1 MSHLEIK
8 KFVAPLSKI
17 KMPSHAENE
26 LKLVEK
32 EIKALKSKLSKLKK
46 KEKRE
51 GLSSDEQVDL
61 EEFDKELEKLE
72 ADKKYWQDRIP
83 KGN

>member
-1 MSHLEIK
+1 M
-8 KFVAPLSKI
+8 
-17 KMPSHAENE
+17 SHAERKLE
-26 LKLVEK
+26 EVEEKIEKLKANL
-32 EIKALKSKLSKLKK
+32 LKLKK

>member
-1 MSHLEIK
+1 M
-8 KFVAPLSKI
+8 
-17 KMPSHAENE
+17 SHAERKLE
-26 LKLVEK
+26 EVEEKIEKLKANL
-32 EIKALKSKLSKLKK
+32 LKLKK

-72 ADKKYWQDRIP
+72 ADKKYWQRIIE
-83 KGN
+83 KRIVYS